1 MLEQLS
7 NISYHDML
15 EALDGTVL
23 HKNVTPRAAKCP
35 DGQN

>member
-1 MLEQLS
+1 MLDQLS

-15 EALDGTVL
+15 EVLDGTVL
-23 HKNVTPRAAKCP
+23 HGNLTPGAVKCP